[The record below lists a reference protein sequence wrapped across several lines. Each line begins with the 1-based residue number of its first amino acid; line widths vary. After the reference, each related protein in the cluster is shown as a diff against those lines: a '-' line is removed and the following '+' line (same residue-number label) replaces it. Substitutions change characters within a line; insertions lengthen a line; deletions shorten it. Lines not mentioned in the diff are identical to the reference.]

1 MMARYLGPTC
11 KLARREGTDLFL
23 KSPVRPIDSKC
34 RIDRLPG
41 QSPTARRGR
50 PTVYGTQLREK
61 QKLRRIYGVL
71 EKQFRGYY
79 DEAAR
84 LSGSTGENLLNLLE
98 SRLDN
103 VVYRMG
109 FGVTRS
115 EARQLV
121 SHKSI
126 LVNGTIVNIPS
137 YQVKPGDEIEI
148 REKSKAQLRITA
160 ALEIAEQIGFP
171 QWTEVDSKAK
181 KGVFKSPPDRSE
193 IFADI
198 DESLVVAL
206 YSK

>member
-1 MMARYLGPTC
+1 MARYLGPTC

-23 KSPVRPIDSKC
+23 KSPVRPLDSKC
-34 RIDRLPG
+34 RIERLPG
-41 QSPTARRGR
+41 QSPQARRGR

-71 EKQFRGYY
+71 EKQFRSYY

-84 LSGSTGENLLNLLE
+84 LTGSTGENLLALLE

-126 LVNGTIVNIPS
+126 LVNGNIVNIAS
-137 YQVKPGDEIEI
+137 YQVKAGDEIEV
-148 REKSKAQLRITA
+148 REKSKNQLRITA
-160 ALEIAEQIGFP
+160 ALEISEQIGFP

-181 KGVFKSPPDRSE
+181 KGVFKSVPDRSE

>member
-1 MMARYLGPTC
+1 MARYIGPTC
-11 KLARREGTDLFL
+11 KLARREGVDLFL
-23 KSPVRPIDSKC
+23 KSPVRSLEDKC
-34 RIDRLPG
+34 RFGTLPG
-41 QSPTARRGR
+41 QSAQARRGR

-79 DEAAR
+79 AEAAR
-84 LSGSTGENLLNLLE
+84 IKGSTGENLLTILE
-98 SRLDN
+98 QRLDN

-109 FGVTRS
+109 FAVTRA

-126 LVNGTIVNIPS
+126 VVNGTIVNIAS
-137 YQVKPGDEIEI
+137 YQVKAGDVVEV
-148 REKSKAQLRITA
+148 REKAKKQLRITS
-160 ALEIAEQIGFP
+160 ALEINQQIGFASWV
-171 QWTEVDSKAK
+171 QVDTAAK
-181 KGVFKSPPDRSE
+181 KGVFKSAPERSDLPS
-193 IFADI
+193 DI